1 MKYINKHIDIVSGI
15 TWIIV
20 AIIGLM
26 LSTQI
31 VQRASTQG
39 TVGPAFIPRV
49 VCILIMI
56 SGAAVLIGGVYGV
69 KNGNAEVGSFPEDR
83 KEITAVIVT
92 MLACIVY
99 SVLVGPLGFVISSA
113 LFLIF
118 QISYFDLNWKKHL
131 VRTIVISVP
140 TAVIVFAI
148 FRYGFSLTLPTG
160 SIF

>member
-20 AIIGLM
+20 AIIGLV
-26 LSTQI
+26 LSAQI

-39 TVGPAFIPRV
+39 TVGPAFIPKV

-56 SGAAVLIGGVYGV
+56 SGVAVLIGGIYGV
-69 KNGNAEVGSFPEDR
+69 KNGNAELGCFPEEK
-83 KEITAVIVT
+83 KEIVAVIVT
-92 MLACIVY
+92 ILACIVY
-99 SVLVGPLGFVISSA
+99 SLIVEPLGFVIASA

-118 QISYFDLNWKKHL
+118 QISYFDLDWKKHL
-131 VRTIVISVP
+131 IRTIAISVP
-140 TAVIVFAI
+140 TAVVVFAI

-160 SIF
+160 NIF